1 MILLNYKIF
10 EYLSCSSYK
19 NNRGWDKIYE
29 ITIKIREQ
37 CKVKISCSKTKNV
50 LMEDYFHHVILS
62 N

>member
-37 CKVKISCSKTKNV
+37 CKVKISCSKTKKCSYGR
-50 LMEDYFHHVILS
+50 LFSSCYS
-62 N
+62 